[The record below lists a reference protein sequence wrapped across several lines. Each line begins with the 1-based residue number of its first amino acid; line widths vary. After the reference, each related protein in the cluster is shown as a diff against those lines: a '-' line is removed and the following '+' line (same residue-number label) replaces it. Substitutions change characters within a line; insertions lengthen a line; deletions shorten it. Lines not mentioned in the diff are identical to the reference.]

1 MSRLGLT
8 KQTFKSAWIEIK
20 AFLLYQEWKEALIFF
35 CFILLA
41 FGFWLLQSLQQE
53 YEIDIKIPVKYKNVP
68 LDISFTKTPPEVI
81 SVKVKDKGSVLL
93 NYSFGRSFAPIEVNM
108 KTQPETEGRLIVNQ
122 KTIESDIK
130 KQLIATTALINF
142 DPQQIDATYGKQI
155 KKEIPAI
162 FEGSIQTNA
171 GFKISG
177 DISIT
182 PQNISVYAS
191 SAVLDSLKEIKTVYT
206 EVKKGNKTVTRTVQL
221 EQINGATLDPTSVTV
236 TIPIEEYTEKTLEI
250 PVVCTDLPHYYTL
263 RTFPSVVKVNCNV
276 PLSRFKDISADD
288 FEIQISFTDLEQNTS
303 GTLPLLLNK
312 KPSWVDVATISPNQ
326 IEFILEQRKSDD

>member
-1 MSRLGLT
+1 MSRLGLI
-8 KQTFKSAWIEIK
+8 KQSFKSVWIEIK
-20 AFLLYQEWKEALIFF
+20 AFLLRQEWKEALIFF

-68 LDISFTKTPPEVI
+68 LDISFTKTPPEI
-81 SVKVKDKGSVLL
+81 ITVKVKDKGSVLL

-108 KTQPETEGRLIVNQ
+108 KTPSETAGRLIVDQ
-122 KTIESDIK
+122 KFIESDIK
-130 KQLIATTALINF
+130 KQLIATTTLISF
-142 DPQQIDATYGKQI
+142 DPQHIDATYSKRI

-162 FEGSIQTNA
+162 FKGSIHTNA
-171 GFKISG
+171 GFKVSG

-182 PQNISVYAS
+182 PHNINVYAS
-191 SAVLDSLKEIKTVYT
+191 DVVLDTLKEIKTVYT
-206 EVKKGNKTVTRTVQL
+206 EIKKGNKTITRTVQL
-221 EQINGATLDPTSVTV
+221 EKINGATLEPTSVTV

-288 FEIQISFTDLEQNTS
+288 FEIQISFADLEQNTS

-312 KPSWVDVATISPNQ
+312 KPSWVDIATISPNR
-326 IEFILEQRKSDD
+326 IEFILEQRKSND